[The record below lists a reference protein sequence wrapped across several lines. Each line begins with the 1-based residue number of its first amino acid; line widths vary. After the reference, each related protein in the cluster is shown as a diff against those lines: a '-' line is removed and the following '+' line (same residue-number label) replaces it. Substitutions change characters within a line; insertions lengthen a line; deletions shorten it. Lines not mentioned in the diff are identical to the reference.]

1 LHLLNLTD
9 IMLIYQPTE
18 VLKPVFSDVVR
29 DDADVQI
36 ESKQDSVLS
45 VQTPDRTYQMKLTPA
60 VSLVET
66 SCQRSPGNTQH
77 GSHFRLRLKVEQPT
91 EAPCSV
97 IGQLRVNVTY
107 SFLCQ
112 SCDSMV
118 LQDRAFGRVLPLP
131 NGNWNALVDDW
142 CCHPDPFANKK
153 LLPRDGDC
161 LLGDTFLLL
170 ARDSSCEQTLQK
182 HGSKRVMVSCR
193 SWERQSLQ
201 ARKFYITEI
210 LVKPHDDGE
219 CDITQLSLESEPNSE
234 RQRFLEQALASRLV
248 ELSSAQS
255 IFRFSIQTPDDK
267 AVILLWLLNM
277 DSLVAS
283 FPDAAARADSLISAD
298 DKEHQSCRA
307 VKAVKVLYILCSDSK
322 LKDVVDVWEKD
333 ISVHP
338 LPLPQSSCEE
348 LQKLLMS
355 STSRLPAFLR
365 CMNSYQVTYR
375 SHHMHDCLIIILHYF
390 VVFIYITFLHL
401 ADAFVQNDYNTEKH
415 NTKFQNCLKKYRLG

>member
-1 LHLLNLTD
+1 MEETAHQDLIFLELRGKLQTGLLF
-9 IMLIYQPTE
+9 IR
-18 VLKPVFSDVVR
+18 SDVVR

-45 VQTPDRTYQMKLTPA
+45 VQTPDRTYQVKLTPA

-112 SCDSMV
+112 SCGSMV

-170 ARDSSCEQTLQK
+170 ARDSSCEQTLK
-182 HGSKRVMVSCR
+182 HGSKHVMVSCR
-193 SWERQSLQ
+193 SCSAALGEEVTAGVL
-201 ARKFYITEI
+201 KFYITEI
-210 LVKPHDDGE
+210 LVKPRDDGE

-234 RQRFLEQALASRLV
+234 RQRFLEQTLASRLV

-267 AVILLWLLNM
+267 AVILLWLLNT

-283 FPDAAARADSLISAD
+283 FPDAAARADSFISAD
-298 DKEHQSCRA
+298 NKEHQSCRA

-322 LKDVVDVWEKD
+322 LKDVVEVWEKD

-338 LPLPQSSCEE
+338 LLLPQSSCEE

-375 SHHMHDCLIIILHYF
+375 QPIL
-390 VVFIYITFLHL
+390 VPLMKT
-401 ADAFVQNDYNTEKH
+401 
-415 NTKFQNCLKKYRLG
+415 

>member
-1 LHLLNLTD
+1 MFSYCTCTQYLVGAPFAIFYSVVHYHECFTADFLF
-9 IMLIYQPTE
+9 YPHS
-18 VLKPVFSDVVR
+18 SDVVR

-36 ESKQDSVLS
+36 ESKQDSILS
-45 VQTPDRTYQMKLTPA
+45 VQTPDRTYQVKLTPA
-60 VSLVET
+60 VSLLET

-112 SCDSMV
+112 SCGSMV

-193 SWERQSLQ
+193 SCSAALGEEVTAAKERVL
-201 ARKFYITEI
+201 KFYITEI
-210 LVKPHDDGE
+210 LVKQRDDGE
-219 CDITQLSLESEPNSE
+219 CNTFLLLLFFYRVSY
-234 RQRFLEQALASRLV
+234 RQRFLEQTLASRLV

-255 IFRFSIQTPDDK
+255 IFRFSIQTPDDI
-267 AVILLWLLNM
+267 AVILLWLLNT

-298 DKEHQSCRA
+298 DKEHQSCRV
-307 VKAVKVLYILCSDSK
+307 VKAVKVLYILCSDRK

-338 LPLPQSSCEE
+338 LLLPQSSCEE

-375 SHHMHDCLIIILHYF
+375 SHHTLKPT
-390 VVFIYITFLHL
+390 TFGL
-401 ADAFVQNDYNTEKH
+401 
-415 NTKFQNCLKKYRLG
+415 